1 MNLLE
6 LSKARFSARKYTNE
20 TVSEQ
25 DLNYILECV
34 RLAPSACNRQPWK
47 FIAVKS
53 EEAKAKIRECYNRE
67 WFATAPMYIIC
78 MKNPEENWIRKDD
91 EKHMATLTSLLQ

>member
-25 DLNYILECV
+25 DLNYIHECV

-53 EEAKAKIRECYNRE
+53 KIDNRK
-67 WFATAPMYIIC
+67 Y
-78 MKNPEENWIRKDD
+78 
-91 EKHMATLTSLLQ
+91 